1 VARHGSRVAI
11 VAVRDHEAPFAP
23 GVAEHAAHIAAVTGA
38 EPQIIDDEAGPPHR
52 GVTSAAHEL
61 GAALIV
67 TGSRGLTGFPALRSV
82 SERIAH
88 AADCSVLV
96 VR

>member
-1 VARHGSRVAI
+1 
-11 VAVRDHEAPFAP
+11 
-23 GVAEHAAHIAAVTGA
+23 
-38 EPQIIDDEAGPPHR
+38 
-52 GVTSAAHEL
+52 VTSAAHEL